1 MSSEGNCYN
10 ECSEVPTLRSAFLSR
25 ALSRSRSRHRISG
38 KFCHRYLSHRYRVVY
53 YYVGQQ
59 GEAMNRA
66 ILLAIALLVVTSVMG
81 CSNEE
86 SGDMTSSELSNWI
99 GSRTV

>member
-1 MSSEGNCYN
+1 
-10 ECSEVPTLRSAFLSR
+10 
-25 ALSRSRSRHRISG
+25 
-38 KFCHRYLSHRYRVVY
+38 
-53 YYVGQQ
+53 
-59 GEAMNRA
+59 MNRA